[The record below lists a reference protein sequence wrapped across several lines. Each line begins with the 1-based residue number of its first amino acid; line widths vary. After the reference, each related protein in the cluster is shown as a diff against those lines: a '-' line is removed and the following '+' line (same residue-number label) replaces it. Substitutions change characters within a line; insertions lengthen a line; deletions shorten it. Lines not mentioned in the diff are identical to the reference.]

1 MMPGMNP
8 KQMKSMMK
16 QMGMQMVEI
25 DASEVVIKCADKE
38 IVITNPQVSKVKAM
52 GQETFQIV
60 GTVSER
66 SLAIAEKFTEDDVK
80 MVAGQAEVS
89 LDDART
95 ALEETDG
102 DIAEAIMKVQEE

>member
-25 DASEVVIKCADKE
+25 DAIEVVIKCADKE
-38 IVITNPQVSKVKAM
+38 IVISNPQVSKVKAM
-52 GQETFQIV
+52 GNETFQIV
-60 GTVSER
+60 GDVSER
-66 SLAIAEKFTEDDVK
+66 SPETEKFTDDDVK
-80 MVAGQAEVS
+80 MVAEQGGVS
-89 LDDART
+89 EDDART

-102 DIAEAIMKVQEE
+102 DIAEAIMKVKG

>member
-25 DASEVVIKCADKE
+25 EASEVVIKCADKE
-38 IVITNPQVSKVKAM
+38 IVISKPQISKVKAM

-60 GTVSER
+60 GEISER
-66 SLAIAEKFTEDDVK
+66 SLAIAEKFTDADVK
-80 MVAGQAEVS
+80 MVAEQAEVS
-89 LDDART
+89 LDDARV
-95 ALEETDG
+95 ALEDTDG

>member
-8 KQMKSMMK
+8 KQMKNMMK

-25 DASEVVIKCADKE
+25 KASEVVIKCADKE
-38 IVITNPQVSKVKAM
+38 IIIINPQVSKVKAM

-60 GTVSER
+60 GDISER
-66 SLAIAEKFTEDDVK
+66 SFVPVEKFTQSDVHI
-80 MVAGQAEVS
+80 VVDQTGVS
-89 LDDART
+89 EEKART

-102 DIAEAIMKVQEE
+102 DLAEAIMKVQE